1 MHIGRG
7 CGQRRH
13 RRRPDEITPSDGRTV
28 GRSVG
33 RARNP
38 ADLPIRIFKC
48 TIGYISARSRIF
60 AVAYLI
66 RYTEVG
72 LASTRAVKVRRRRR
86 LSPSPEPVR
95 VGPPPPR
102 LSRYE
107 GADKPSLFTNR
118 SNIETENESVP
129 AKYEKSTEMR
139 RDAFRPPGKKL
150 RPQSRFQDFQC
161 GTGSAKKQQT
171 IRRWSH
177 RFQHRIYHRF
187 YLEEKNKLDFIA
199 RSNDSSKKLRK
210 KWPMKIGRVFI
221 REAEARL
228 LSISL

>member
-1 MHIGRG
+1 MRAATAP
-7 CGQRRH
+7 QAPRRDH
-13 RRRPDEITPSDGRTV
+13 SIRRTDGRTD

-95 VGPPPPR
+95 VGPPPQGYRDTRGPINR
-102 LSRYE
+102 LYLQTGRISRPKTSRYRQSTKKVRRCA
-107 GADKPSLFTNR
+107 GTR
-118 SNIETENESVP
+118 SDRQG
-129 AKYEKSTEMR
+129 KSCGRSHDFKIFSAGPEAQKNNKQSDDEAT
-139 RDAFRPPGKKL
+139 DSNTAFI
-150 RPQSRFQDFQC
+150 
-161 GTGSAKKQQT
+161 TA
-171 IRRWSH
+171 
-177 RFQHRIYHRF
+177 
-187 YLEEKNKLDFIA
+187 FI
-199 RSNDSSKKLRK
+199 SKK
-210 KWPMKIGRVFI
+210 KINWI
-221 REAEARL
+221 L
-228 LSISL
+228 